1 MTLDQIRVSLARG
14 TCTPAG
20 LKRYECTQR
29 RIDFVTRKRH
39 LHPGRIETSS
49 MCVIAVNP
57 SKLARGTCTPAGLKP
72 IRAPA
77 HCLDILFLARGTCT
91 PAGLK
96 LPFFDPVHR
105 GSILARGTCTPAGL
119 KLMEQLGQ
127 FLCLYLARGTCTPA
141 GLKPPE
147 RAPGSRLAI
156 SRQRHLHPGRI
167 ETLIICSQSRLSVRP
182 RKRRLHPSRIETPL
196 LAVRSPPLGNS
207 QEAPAPRQD

>member
-96 LPFFDPVHR
+96 
-105 GSILARGTCTPAGL
+105 
-119 KLMEQLGQ
+119 
-127 FLCLYLARGTCTPA
+127 
-141 GLKPPE
+141 PPE

-167 ETLIICSQSRLSVRP
+167 ETLIICSQSRLSVRARKRRLHPSRIETRLAHIRSDCHSP
-182 RKRRLHPSRIETPL
+182 RKRHLHPSRIETPL